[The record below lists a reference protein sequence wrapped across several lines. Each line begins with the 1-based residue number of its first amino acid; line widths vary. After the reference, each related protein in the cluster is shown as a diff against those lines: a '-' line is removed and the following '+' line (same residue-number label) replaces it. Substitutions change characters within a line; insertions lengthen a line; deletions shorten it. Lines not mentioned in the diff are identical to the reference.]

1 MLYHVN
7 FLKLM
12 FLNLNKILDKIS
24 VFLILII
31 HIILEEKALS
41 FRPYKPIPLKF
52 LLGSQ
57 SLHISKAGY
66 YSE

>member
-24 VFLILII
+24 VFLILTT
-31 HIILEEKALS
+31 HIILEEKATAL
-41 FRPYKPIPLKF
+41 
-52 LLGSQ
+52 
-57 SLHISKAGY
+57 
-66 YSE
+66 

>member
-1 MLYHVN
+1 MLYYVH

-31 HIILEEKALS
+31 HIILEEKATVL
-41 FRPYKPIPLKF
+41 
-52 LLGSQ
+52 
-57 SLHISKAGY
+57 
-66 YSE
+66 

>member
-31 HIILEEKALS
+31 HIILEEKATIL
-41 FRPYKPIPLKF
+41 
-52 LLGSQ
+52 
-57 SLHISKAGY
+57 
-66 YSE
+66 